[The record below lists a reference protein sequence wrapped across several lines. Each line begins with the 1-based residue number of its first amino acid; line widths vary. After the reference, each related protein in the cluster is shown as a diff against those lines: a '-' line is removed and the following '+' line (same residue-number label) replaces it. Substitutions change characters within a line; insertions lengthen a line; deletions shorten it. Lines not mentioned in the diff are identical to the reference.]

1 MLQSILVGSEKE
13 LAVAAASVGFP
24 LVLKTAQP
32 EIDHKSDVG
41 GVVLNI
47 ANQADLLKAYREMAD
62 RLGPKGMVAPMLQS
76 SGIEMILGISR
87 DSQFGPTVVAG
98 FGGIFAEVLSDV
110 AVLIPPFNATAVKR
124 VLENLSMADLL
135 KGARGASKVDVDSY
149 CEVAAR
155 LSEIAVAFSDTLVE
169 VDINPI
175 MLTADGCVGLD
186 ALMVLA
192 DKN

>member
-1 MLQSILVGSEKE
+1 
-13 LAVAAASVGFP
+13 
-24 LVLKTAQP
+24 
-32 EIDHKSDVG
+32 
-41 GVVLNI
+41 VVLNV

-110 AVLIPPFNATAVKR
+110 AVLIPPFNPTAVKR
-124 VLENLSMADLL
+124 ALENLSMADLL

-149 CEVAAR
+149 CEAAAR